1 MIFNKLGTYCKLLLP
16 LLLIVLFTA
25 LFSARILSAE
35 DTVVEA
41 TTPIKLAVNPRD
53 NAELVW
59 IPSGP
64 FRMGVSAEEIE
75 QMLAERADYKRVMFE
90 DESPQHEVTLDGYWI
105 YRTEVTVA
113 QYKQFCTATKRP
125 MPEQPAWSGDAYPV
139 TNVNWMDAFDYAK
152 WANAALPTE
161 AQWEKAAR
169 GDDARRFPWGN
180 KWEVSRCNNY
190 SNNDPLSKGKD
201 GKHASPV
208 ASFPSGDSPYG
219 VHDMAGNV
227 WEWCVDW
234 YAVDYYAHAAATNP
248 TGAET
253 GEYRVMRGGSW
264 GSSSKTCRVT
274 ARLAQIPTDTMHDD
288 GGFRCVIVKGKVREI
303 PAEPAK

>member
-1 MIFNKLGTYCKLLLP
+1 MFSQGITFRIKVLL
-16 LLLIVLFTA
+16 LLLIGMITTLTI
-25 LFSARILSAE
+25 STILSAE
-35 DTVVEA
+35 EVVE
-41 TTPIKLAVNPRD
+41 PVKIPLKLAENPRD

-59 IPSGP
+59 IPAGE

-75 QMLAERADYKRVMFE
+75 QMLTERADYNRAMFE
-90 DESPQHEVTLDGYWI
+90 DESPQHIVMLDGYWM
-105 YRTEVTVA
+105 YRNEVTVA
-113 QYKQFCTATKRP
+113 QYRQFCTATKRP
-125 MPEQPAWSGDAYPV
+125 MPEQSTWSGDSFPV
-139 TNVNWMDAFDYAK
+139 TNVSWIDANEYAK
-152 WANAALPTE
+152 WANATLPTE

-190 SNNDPLSKGKD
+190 SNNDPLTKGKD
-201 GKHASPV
+201 GKHAAPV
-208 ASFPSGDSPYG
+208 ASFPTGDSPYG

-227 WEWCVDW
+227 WEWCADW
-234 YAVDYYAHAAATNP
+234 YAADYYDHAAANNP

-253 GEYRVMRGGSW
+253 GQYRVLRGGSW

-274 ARLAQIPTDTMHDD
+274 ARLSQLPVDTMHDD

-303 PAEPAK
+303 TAEPAK